1 MQLVLNLVKFIHY
14 ELPSIIPCADQ
25 LAFVVVVIV
34 DVFLV
39 DIWMISPKSLLLID
53 CFWIIVSIAS
63 IVTIILSVVFSLVFT
78 YLVIAHALLL
88 LSERVGSFIPAVG

>member
-39 DIWMISPKSLLLID
+39 DI
-53 CFWIIVSIAS
+53 
-63 IVTIILSVVFSLVFT
+63 
-78 YLVIAHALLL
+78 
-88 LSERVGSFIPAVG
+88 